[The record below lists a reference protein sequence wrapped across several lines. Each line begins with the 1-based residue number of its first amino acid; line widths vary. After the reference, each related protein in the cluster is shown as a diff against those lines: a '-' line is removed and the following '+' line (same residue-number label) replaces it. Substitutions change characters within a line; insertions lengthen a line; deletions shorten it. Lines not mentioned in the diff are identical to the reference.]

1 MGGIN
6 YATNPNSLTIYS
18 QCTRSSSALFAL
30 NHQGYIY
37 AVLSGTYSFVV
48 SNADDWVGIWIGPK
62 AYSGW
67 LRSNVDA
74 SVAYG
79 FGSATYNTTFVAG
92 QYYPLRI
99 MFAQAQGD
107 AAFAM
112 RVTAPDGTVFLG
124 AGVASSAYLVQYSC
138 DGVTAPRFPA
148 FGSQT

>member
-1 MGGIN
+1 M
-6 YATNPNSLTIYS
+6 
-18 QCTRSSSALFAL
+18 
-30 NHQGYIY
+30 
-37 AVLSGTYSFVV
+37 
-48 SNADDWVGIWIGPK
+48 
-62 AYSGW
+62 
-67 LRSNVDA
+67 
-74 SVAYG
+74 AYG

-92 QYYPLRI
+92 QYYALRI

-124 AGVASSAYLVQYSC
+124 AGVASSTYLVQYSC